1 MINKQKKKQTAFEI
15 FRALAVSMV
24 LVGHF
29 TDAAQDLP
37 VIAKKIGFAFG
48 YYGIPL
54 FFIISGFLLTAS
66 LVSILKT
73 SNATIYVPAAFF
85 WKNVS

>member
-37 VIAKKIGFAFG
+37 VIAKKIGLLLATMG
-48 YYGIPL
+48 YPY
-54 FFIISGFLLTAS
+54 SLLS
-66 LVSILKT
+66 VD
-73 SNATIYVPAAFF
+73 FC
-85 WKNVS
+85 